1 MKKILAA
8 VLCLVVLVSL
18 AACGGTTTSSS
29 EEPVLTEAEKLSQI
43 FKGIIRLV
51 DEDGVYKP
59 LRFTDEELAAYEK
72 DPTIPYSK
80 CTTGVRMDFYT
91 DAQEISF
98 KFNLDTAF
106 HDGKAQFPED
116 SFDIYENGEFKQSVV
131 ASGISTV
138 RELTY
143 TRQSSDAE
151 SRITIVFP
159 MRHETRIYTPSLGN
173 YRPYE
178 EYAHKILFFGDSITQ
193 GLFADKPSDNYVDQV
208 CRALNANYL
217 NLAVGGEKFRF
228 EALSDNVPFEPD
240 HIVIALGTNDKH
252 QHYTILEIE
261 KNCKQYCDRITRL
274 YPNVP
279 VTFITPFED
288 QGKDHVN
295 MYTSVAENY
304 GFNVVDGRTLVAGIA
319 ANFNPDGVHPST
331 AGFNSIATNLLP
343 LLKQHM
349 GI

>member
-1 MKKILAA
+1 MKKVLAVILS
-8 VLCLVVLVSL
+8 VIMLLSL
-18 AACGGTTTSSS
+18 AACGGTTSSS
-29 EEPVLTEAEKLSQI
+29 EEPMSEAEKLTEI
-43 FKGIIRLV
+43 FSGITRMK
-51 DEDGVYKP
+51 DEDGVYTP

-98 KFNLDTAF
+98 KFNVDNAY
-106 HDGKAQFPED
+106 HDNKEDFPAD
-116 SFDIYENGEFKQSVV
+116 SFDIYENGEYKESII
-131 ASGISTV
+131 ASGSSTV
-138 RELTY
+138 RLVSY
-143 TRQSSDAE
+143 TRQSTDAE

-159 MRHETRIYTPSLGN
+159 MRHETRIHTLSLGN
-173 YRPYE
+173 YRPYTD
-178 EYAHKILFFGDSITQ
+178 YSKKILFFGDSITQ
-193 GLFADKPSDNYVDQV
+193 GLFADMPSENYVDQV
-208 CRALNANYL
+208 CRAINADYL

-228 EALSDNVPFEPD
+228 EALADNVPFEPD

-252 QHYTILEIE
+252 QHYTLPEIE
-261 KNCKQYCDRITRL
+261 KNCNQYCDRITRL

-288 QGKDHVN
+288 QGQEHVD
-295 MYTSVAENY
+295 MYTKTAEKY
-304 GFNVVDGRTLVAGIA
+304 GFKVVDGRTLIPAVA
-319 ANFNPDGVHPST
+319 ANFNPDGVHPSSI
-331 AGFNSIATNLLP
+331 GFKLIAENLLP